1 MPERPKRDQR
11 AASRSVR
18 REGKSAEGGGLGL
31 GVRRLATWAAWATAS
46 VRGSGG
52 VSSVV
57 EVRERV
63 ERAVVG
69 ASLGVD
75 ILI

>member
-1 MPERPKRDQR
+1 M
-11 AASRSVR
+11 
-18 REGKSAEGGGLGL
+18 GL
-31 GVRRLATWAAWATAS
+31 GVRMLATWAAWAAAS
-46 VRGSGG
+46 VRGPGG